1 MSTIQ
6 SKKAIFCFYC
16 RAEVLSRRSIG
27 SANLLVNL
35 FSNLILICFP
45 VFFGAAGIPAGQAP
59 PDREQPSP
67 VPECY
72 RHFFP
77 RACYNQTRIRS
88 VRGMR
93 SSCTGPQRPADTG
106 SGPDETEHRP
116 EAQRRPGSIAGEA
129 WQLKLPRPGAF
140 PPGRN
145 M

>member
-1 MSTIQ
+1 MSI
-6 SKKAIFCFYC
+6 
-16 RAEVLSRRSIG
+16 IG
-27 SANLLVNL
+27 SANLLVNP

-59 PDREQPSP
+59 PGGRQPFLI
-67 VPECY
+67 PECY
-72 RHFFP
+72 RHFFLM
-77 RACYNQTRIRS
+77 ACYNQTRIRS

-116 EAQRRPGSIAGEA
+116 EAQTRSIAGEA

-140 PPGRN
+140 PSGRN